1 MVKSKNAKSDVTTIT
16 FNQIEVNLLIRA
28 TDHLIDAYKSLAE
41 DHPAVKATVTNL
53 EKLKKRFSRASSRL
67 IKSSSK

>member
-28 TDHLIDAYKSLAE
+28 TDHLIDAYKSLAG